1 MYICM
6 YIHFNLHNAQYNVR
20 CMIASRSMCHL
31 ILHIY
36 IDTYRL
42 FCSEMAESHQ
52 RGREPTGVSSNK
64 NIL

>member
-1 MYICM
+1 MYVYPFQFTQCSIQCKM
-6 YIHFNLHNAQYNVR
+6 YDSLKINVSFN
-20 CMIASRSMCHL
+20 IAY
-31 ILHIY
+31 IY